1 MSGMW
6 KRTGQAP
13 REKLL
18 VCLDLQRG
26 SLEPGQAPDGCVVNC
41 RRMLAHARMQGWQVV
56 HVHSKKAD
64 PTDARPIEGLEPLV
78 SEPVV
83 YRTTGS
89 AFSSRAFRELVAGLG
104 ACELVIVGYSVTA
117 SCLATA
123 LVAYDEELAVT
134 MVEDAVCATSVNA
147 ETRDALAVLTRQMA
161 RPFLWLGSTE
171 SLVGAPRL
179 LRVV

>member
-6 KRTGQAP
+6 KNPGRAP

-26 SLEPGQAPDGCVVNC
+26 SLEAGAAPDGCVVNC

-56 HVHSKKAD
+56 HVHSRKAD
-64 PTDARPIEGLEPLV
+64 PTEARPIEGLEPLI

-89 AFSSRAFRELVAGLG
+89 AFSSRAFRELVAGMG

-134 MVEDAVCATSVNA
+134 MVEDAVCAASVDD
-147 ETRDALAVLTRQMA
+147 ETRDALTVLARRMA
-161 RPFLWLGSTE
+161 RPFLWMTSTE
-171 SLVGAPRL
+171 TVVGAPRL

>member
-1 MSGMW
+1 MTMMW
-6 KRTGQAP
+6 KRTGDGSRQ
-13 REKLL
+13 KLL

-26 SLEPGQAPDGCVVNC
+26 SVAAGAAPDGCVVNA

-56 HVHSKKAD
+56 HVHSRKAD

-89 AFSSRAFRELVAGLG
+89 AFSSRAFRELVADMG
-104 ACELVIVGYSVTA
+104 ACELVLIGYSVTA

-123 LVAYDEELAVT
+123 LVAYDEQLAVT
-134 MVEDAVCATSVNA
+134 MVEDAVCPTSVDQ
-147 ETRDALAVLTRQMA
+147 EVRDALGVLMDRMA
-161 RPFLWLGSTE
+161 RPFLWLTSTQNM
-171 SLVGAPRL
+171 VGAARL
-179 LRVV
+179 LCVV